1 MTSNV
6 VAQAKAIVETCAQSE
21 AAMARASAS
30 AMVARSN
37 EKARCMKF
45 GDNQEIA
52 NQLHRESG
60 RKEETARNL
69 AAKRAARNY
78 GSYGPS
84 SPACRELDALY
95 EAEGAGPLFE

>member
-45 GDNQEIA
+45 GDNQEMKD
-52 NQLHRESG
+52 G
-60 RKEETARNL
+60 GKRKEN
-69 AAKRAARNY
+69 K
-78 GSYGPS
+78 S
-84 SPACRELDALY
+84 ACSIFVAFCVH
-95 EAEGAGPLFE
+95 AQ

>member
-30 AMVARSN
+30 AMVARSK

-45 GDNQEIA
+45 GDNQEMKY
-52 NQLHRESG
+52 G
-60 RKEETARNL
+60 GKRKEGRRKEN
-69 AAKRAARNY
+69 K
-78 GSYGPS
+78 S
-84 SPACRELDALY
+84 ACSTFVTVCDHAQ
-95 EAEGAGPLFE
+95 